1 MKISYKHLL
10 RFLIE
15 KPSIE
20 DISDALFQLGH
31 ENEIYGDIIDIEF
44 TPNRGD
50 CLSLKGLARDLGAFY
65 KINMFLEVS
74 SGAINSLDIKFN
86 NHSPKDCPRISF
98 LNIEIDGKVKKY
110 EPYLESYFTD
120 LDIKKNN
127 FFTDISNYL
136 AYEIGQPTHC
146 YDFSKLGQSLDFKNL
161 ETNEKFITI
170 TDQSIELSGH
180 NCVFFSDNKLIN
192 LAGVM
197 GGKSTCCEDST
208 TNVLIE
214 CAYFNPESIIGKSV
228 KYDLQSDAAYKFE
241 RGVDPELHDLAL
253 KRFIKIVLDHA
264 KVKNLG
270 IFSQDSKNISTQHLD
285 LDAAL
290 ISRILGTEISEDFY
304 IDTLKKLGFKCTNR
318 FVEIPSHRHD
328 IAHQN
333 DLAEEVARVIGYNNI
348 KSKEFKFNLKEFS
361 NLEASHL
368 LFASKEE
375 ALKQFLI
382 DRGFNEVINMPFSD
396 HNHKESIN
404 IDNPIDSNKRF
415 LRTNIKDSLIENLT
429 FNENRQKDSIKLF
442 EISDIYTSNPK
453 IKNIKKL
460 GLIISGRVGF
470 NYQDFSKNLDKKYI
484 INLFKPLDMIL
495 NQEAIKQIDR
505 RNIKSKSK
513 NNIFV
518 LEIDFDDIPDSIL
531 NYSKEKPNSET
542 FGTKYIPTSELPS
555 STRDISFVVS
565 DPILISELEK
575 LLLHHKTKNLKDV
588 FVFDFYENE
597 KINKI
602 KIGFRF
608 IFQSNKST
616 LTVEEVDLEMQE
628 LVSLTKKFSG
638 VEIPGYT

>member
-20 DISDALFQLGH
+20 DISDKLFQLGH
-31 ENEIYGDIIDIEF
+31 ENEIHGEIIDIEF

-50 CLSLKGLARDLGAFY
+50 CLSLKGLARDLGVFY
-65 KINMFLEVS
+65 ETNTLLEIS
-74 SGAINSLDIKFN
+74 DQAIDSLDIAFN
-86 NHSPKDCPRISF
+86 NHSPKDCPKISF
-98 LNIEIDGKVKKY
+98 LNIEIDSQVKKY
-110 EPYLESYFTD
+110 KPYLESYFAD

-146 YDFSKLGQSLDFKNL
+146 YDFSKLGQSLDFNNL
-161 ETNEKFITI
+161 EINEKFITI
-170 TDQSIELSGH
+170 TDQSIELSGN

-197 GGKSTCCEDST
+197 GGKNTCCEDST

-241 RGVDPELHDLAL
+241 RGVDPQEHDQAL
-253 KRFIKIVLDHA
+253 RRFIKIVLDHT
-264 KVKNLG
+264 KVKNLA
-270 IFSQDSKNISTQHLD
+270 ILSQDSKNVSPRHLD
-285 LDAAL
+285 RDAAL
-290 ISRILGTEISEDFY
+290 ISRILGTELSEDFY
-304 IDTLKKLGFKCTNR
+304 IKTLEKLGFKCINNLI
-318 FVEIPSHRHD
+318 EIPSHRHD
-328 IAHQN
+328 VSHQN

-348 KSKEFKFNLKEFS
+348 KSKEFKGSNSKELS
-361 NLEASHL
+361 NL
-368 LFASKEE
+368 SKEDS
-375 ALKQFLI
+375 LKHFLI
-382 DRGFNEVINMPFSD
+382 DHGFNEVINMPFSD
-396 HNHKESIN
+396 HNHKEAIN

-415 LRTNIKDSLIENLT
+415 LRINIEDSLIENLI

-442 EISDIYTSNPK
+442 EIADIYTSNPE

-460 GLIISGRVGF
+460 GLIISGRVGY
-470 NYQDFSKNLDKKYI
+470 NYQDFSKNLDIKYI
-484 INLFKPLDMIL
+484 INLFKSISINLD
-495 NQEAIKQIDR
+495 QEGIKHIDR
-505 RNIKSKSK
+505 KDIKSKLK

-518 LEIDFDDIPDSIL
+518 LEMDLNDIPNSIL
-531 NYSKEKPNSET
+531 DYSKEKPNIET
-542 FGTKYIPTSELPS
+542 FKTKYVPSSELPS
-555 STRDISFVVS
+555 STRDISFIVS
-565 DPILISELEK
+565 DSILIPELEN
-575 LLLHHKTKNLKDV
+575 LLLNHKTQNLKDI
-588 FVFDFYENE
+588 FVFDYYENE

-608 IFQSNKST
+608 IFQSNEST

-628 LVSLTKKFSG
+628 IISLTEKFSG
-638 VEIPGYT
+638 VEIPGLT

>member
-1 MKISYKHLL
+1 MKIFYKHLL
-10 RFLIE
+10 RFLID

-20 DISDALFQLGH
+20 DISDKLFQLGH
-31 ENEIYGDIIDIEF
+31 ENEIYGEIIDIEF

-65 KINMFLEVS
+65 KINTFLEIS
-74 SGAINSLDIKFN
+74 NGAINSLDITFN

-180 NCVFFSDNKLIN
+180 NCVFFSDNKIIN

-253 KRFIKIVLDHA
+253 KRFLKIVLDHA
-264 KVKNLG
+264 KVKNSG
-270 IFSQDSKNISTQHLD
+270 IFSQDCKNVSPQHLD

-304 IDTLKKLGFKCTNR
+304 IDTLKKLGFKCINK

-328 IAHQN
+328 ISHQN

-361 NLEASHL
+361 NLAAPHS
-368 LFASKEE
+368 FFTSKEE

-396 HNHKESIN
+396 HNHKEAIN

-415 LRTNIKDSLIENLT
+415 LRTNIEDSLIENLT

-442 EISDIYTSNPK
+442 EISDIYISNPK

-484 INLFKPLDMIL
+484 INIFKPLNMIL

-505 RNIKSKSK
+505 KDIKSKSK

-531 NYSKEKPNSET
+531 NYSKEKPNTDT

-555 STRDISFVVS
+555 STRDISFIVS

-588 FVFDFYENE
+588 FVFDFYENK

-616 LTVEEVDLEMQE
+616 LTVKEVDLEMQE
-628 LVSLTKKFSG
+628 LISLTKKFSG
-638 VEIPGYT
+638 VEIPGLT